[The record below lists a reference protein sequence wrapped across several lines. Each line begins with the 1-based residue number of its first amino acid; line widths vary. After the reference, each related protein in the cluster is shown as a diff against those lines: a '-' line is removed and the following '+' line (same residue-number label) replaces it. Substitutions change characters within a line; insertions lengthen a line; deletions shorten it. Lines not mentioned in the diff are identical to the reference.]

1 MNYIHLFRKMLIR
14 WLSILFRKK
23 VQNSPKDGVLDETG
37 MQTLLSSTLH
47 KADRV
52 IEQLDALQDKLDQLS
67 PEEQAWAEWYQALSE
82 LDRKIVMQCQASG
95 LKVDQLNF
103 DEIKNRLMHFQQN
116 RS

>member
-1 MNYIHLFRKMLIR
+1 MR
-14 WLSILFRKK
+14 WISVLFRKK
-23 VQNSPKDGVLDETG
+23 EQNSLKDGVMDETG
-37 MQTLLSSTLH
+37 VQTLLSSTLH

-52 IEQLDALQDKLDQLS
+52 IEQLDALQDKLEQLS

-82 LDRKIVMQCQASG
+82 LDRKIVMQCQANG

-103 DEIKNRLMHFQQN
+103 DGIKNRLMHFQKN

>member
-1 MNYIHLFRKMLIR
+1 MILFRKMLMR
-14 WLSILFRKK
+14 WISVLFRKK
-23 VQNSPKDGVLDETG
+23 EQNSLKAGVKDEPGV
-37 MQTLLSSTLH
+37 QTLLSSTLH

-52 IEQLDALQDKLDQLS
+52 IGQLDALQDKLDQLS

-103 DEIKNRLMHFQQN
+103 DEIKNRLMQFQKN